1 MNKKILLS
9 LMGCF
14 VCFLALAQ
22 APAKGKY
29 YRIVNARYNSVMKEN
44 WGYQT
49 VTCTG
54 MDKEDF
60 AQIWQYTTTGAL
72 QNVYTGRYLQDQ
84 PATSNTF
91 KTGASAQT
99 VKFTVFSDK
108 HVGMSTNGNQLH
120 CDAAQN
126 VVRWQ
131 DEGNEANHWTVQA
144 VSLTAEEVQ
153 AARDEFNTLSALKN
167 DAGKYTEALKTFFA
181 NEICTELKAEYAAK
195 SDDELKAAM
204 AEAGLPT
211 MLQDIA
217 VKIKNQWWNDTE
229 KSTYADKNKYAKDF
243 RVATFKPY
251 SDANNWRDK
260 MNTYAPSFM
269 GNPTGIYAKNKDVIH
284 VFVGNDIPEGAT
296 LYLTPIRNH
305 GRIGSRT
312 EGTELKKG
320 YNAVITTTDSVVYY
334 VNYVVNTI
342 PTSNVNAHTKTI
354 AKISDFPNLDIH
366 IEGGQCVGYYQKPA
380 ENSAEEDAKYQYLIQ
395 NAYAGMYFMVK
406 GETSLFYFKKYTYT
420 KHFSETIWN
429 SINWFDRL
437 HFWEFAIIGVLDD
450 VANGKCENGTE
461 NSKAAYPLNI
471 KGGDAFYPTYCNNPT
486 MAMEGPNGQ
495 NPHATTFYT
504 SYPGDGGVESSFNAE
519 RANFDNWCAGHE
531 HGHQIQGAYNLES
544 CSESSVNLPSN
555 IITYLTGYRLGRGWN
570 FEQNYAYVAENKVF
584 GLRDISI
591 TMRMYYNLFLYYH
604 IGGKKKDFYPT
615 FVKSLRE
622 DPMNFSRDGV
632 QYEHPEWGAPSGGH
646 HRAVNT
652 WIKFYKKACDAAQ
665 EDLTEY
671 FRMWGFFV
679 PCDKEYF
686 GDYTSY
692 AVSLTQKE
700 IDAAIAEVKAKGY
713 PENLQIMF
721 VEDRQIPRERTDI
734 WAHTATGS
742 QKYKPT
748 NWEAW
753 YTEEQLRAEYGDV
766 GDILTY
772 IDGSANT
779 SEYTYIL
786 SGNKVAL
793 KGKGGVGFIVYD
805 KDGNNV
811 YMSNRYNFEIPAE
824 VAANGFVIKAIN
836 ADGTSS
842 EVKNGAETATDE
854 EKLAILQAA
863 IEASKAFTSIED
875 ATGMKVGFYSSEDLA
890 VLKGYVADATTAIA
904 EKNIGVYVSLA
915 NSINAEILKLQS
927 EDKMIKIVPNAMYY
941 ITCVRK
947 VGSETRYLT
956 ATNANGFETKASGTN
971 LNRWA
976 FIPTEQ
982 ENVYYLQNRQNG
994 KMMGANKNEK
1004 GGVEGVKMVEQG
1016 AEDICTVK
1024 VESLGGGKFGIRPN
1038 DNTYLNMHNQGY
1050 ITVWWDADEGSQW
1063 NITTYEIFDPI
1074 TDGIMNE
1081 MIDAT
1086 NNLVDDVCDYS
1097 ITENK
1102 VALQTTDAAQPGY
1115 FSTNQ
1120 PDAERPYNQIEKAID
1135 GNVSSFFMSNRS
1147 NNANTDEYHHLKV
1160 DLGSDTKAK
1169 TPKFNMSGHVSWNYA
1184 TSVKV
1189 YGSNNNKSWTNVATI
1204 DGMSIS
1210 YSSDLIRATTAYRYW
1225 RFDVT
1230 STKGKYADNSAY
1242 PWFTVKEFEFFNA
1255 EENIQNKPGFEK
1267 ISSTL
1272 ITNCKKRVAEAEAEL
1287 EKTNRTLLGDYIVYS
1302 MLNAAYTNLYNQAV
1316 KYDPTVDINDINGT
1330 EGETDGNA
1338 YDLSGR
1344 KVNNAN
1350 TKGIFIINGKKVVK

>member
-91 KTGASAQT
+91 KTGANAQT
-99 VKFTVFSDK
+99 VQFTVFSDK
-108 HVGMSTNGNQLH
+108 HVGINTNGNQLH

-126 VVRWQ
+126 VVRWN
-131 DEGNEANHWTVQA
+131 DENNEANHWTVQA

-153 AARDEFNTLSALKN
+153 AARDEFKTLSELKN
-167 DAGKYTEALKTFFA
+167 NAGKYTEALKTFFA
-181 NEICTELKAEYAAK
+181 NEVCTELKAEYAAK

-204 AEAGLPT
+204 AEADLPT

-217 VKIKNQWWNDTE
+217 VKIKNQGWNDTE

-305 GRIGSRT
+305 GRIGGRY

-342 PTSNVNAHTKTI
+342 PTQNVNAHTNTI

-395 NAYAGMYFMVK
+395 NANAGMYFMVK

-420 KHFSETIWN
+420 QHFAKTIWN

-486 MAMEGPNGQ
+486 MAMEGPGGQ

-504 SYPGDGGVESSFNAE
+504 SYPGAGGVESSFNAE

-531 HGHQIQGAYNLES
+531 HGHQIHGAYNLES

-555 IITYLTGYRLGRGWN
+555 IITYLTGYRLGRGWS
-570 FEQNYAYVAENKVF
+570 FAQNYAYVADNVVF
-584 GLRDISI
+584 GHRDISI

-622 DPMNFSRDGV
+622 DPMNFSADKWIDGV
-632 QYEHPEWGAPSGGH
+632 GH
-646 HRAVNT
+646 HRATKT
-652 WIKFYKKACDAAQ
+652 WIHMYKKACEAAQ

-679 PCDKEYF
+679 PCKEVHF
-686 GDYTSY
+686 GDYTNY
-692 AVSLTQKE
+692 YVSLTQKE
-700 IDAAIAEVKAKGY
+700 IDDAIAEVKAKGY

-734 WAHTATGS
+734 WAHTATGTK
-742 QKYKPT
+742 KYKPT
-748 NWEAW
+748 NWEEW
-753 YTEEQLRAEYGDV
+753 WTEAQLKKEYGDV

-779 SEYTYIL
+779 SKYTYVQ
-786 SGNKVAL
+786 SGNKITM

-805 KDGNNV
+805 KNGNNS
-811 YMSNRYNFEIPAE
+811 YMSNRFNFEIPMELASD
-824 VAANGFVIKAIN
+824 GFTIKVIN

-842 EVKNGAETATDE
+842 EATNGADDASDE
-854 EKLAILQAA
+854 DKLAILQAA
-863 IEASKAFTSIED
+863 LSVGKEMLKIED
-875 ATGMKVGFYSSEDLA
+875 TTGKKVGFYKSEDIA
-890 VLKGYVADATTAIA
+890 ALKALVADAEAAIESA
-904 EKNIGVYVSLA
+904 NVAQYLPLA
-915 NSINAEILKLQS
+915 NSINAEALRLQTS
-927 EDKMIKIVPNAMYY
+927 GCMQSIVPNAMYY
-941 ITCVRK
+941 INSVRTLSGTSRFLAGNSSNQ
-947 VGSETRYLT
+947 VVAG
-956 ATNANGFETKASGTN
+956 TKAEN
-971 LNRWA
+971 LSRWA
-976 FIPTEQ
+976 FVPVGEPN
-982 ENVYYLQNRQNG
+982 ENTYYIQNRQNG
-994 KMMGANKNEK
+994 KFLNVEYNEK
-1004 GGVEGVKMVEQG
+1004 EKISGNKLGEADPATADLYK
-1016 AEDICTVK
+1016 I
-1024 VESLGGGKFGIRPN
+1024 ESLGGGKFGLRPK
-1038 DNTYLNMHNQGY
+1038 DATYINMDPYGGVT
-1050 ITVWWDADEGSQW
+1050 IWGDADEGSQW
-1063 NITTYEIFDPI
+1063 YITVYEVFDSI
-1074 TDGIMNE
+1074 TDGMMNE

-1086 NNLVDDVCDYS
+1086 NNLVGDVCDYS

-1115 FSTNQ
+1115 LSTNQ
-1120 PDAERPYNQIEKAID
+1120 PDADRPYNQIEKAID
-1135 GNVSSFFMSNRS
+1135 GNASSFFMSNRS
-1147 NNANTDEYHHLKV
+1147 NNANTNEYHHLKV

-1169 TPKFNMSGHVSWNYA
+1169 TPMFSMSGHISWNYA

-1204 DGMSIS
+1204 DGMTIS

-1255 EENIQNKPGFEK
+1255 VENIENKPGFEK
-1267 ISSTL
+1267 ISATL
-1272 ITNCKKRVAEAEAEL
+1272 ITNCKKRIAEVKAEM
-1287 EKTNRTLLGDYIVYS
+1287 EKTTRTLLGDYIVYS
-1302 MLNAAYTNLYNQAV
+1302 SLNAAYNNLYNQAV
-1316 KYDPTVDINDINGT
+1316 KYDPTVDINDINGS
-1330 EGETDGNA
+1330 EGEANGNA

-1350 TKGIFIINGKKVVK
+1350 AKGIFIINGKKVVK

>member
-49 VTCTG
+49 VTCSG

-91 KTGASAQT
+91 KTGANAQT
-99 VKFTVFSDK
+99 VQFTVFSDK

-181 NEICTELKAEYAAK
+181 NEVCTELKAEYAAK

-305 GRIGSRT
+305 GRIGGRY

-342 PTSNVNAHTKTI
+342 PTQNVNAHTKTI

-395 NAYAGMYFMVK
+395 NANAGMYFMVK

-420 KHFSETIWN
+420 KHFSKTIWN

-437 HFWEFAIIGVLDD
+437 HFWEFAILGVLDD

-555 IITYLTGYRLGRGWN
+555 IITYLTGFRLGRGWN

-671 FRMWGFFV
+671 FRLWGFFV

-734 WAHTATGS
+734 WAHTATGN

-786 SGNKVAL
+786 SGNKVSL

-842 EVKNGAETATDE
+842 EVKNGAESATDE

-863 IEASKAFTSIED
+863 IDASKAFTSIED

-956 ATNANGFETKASGTN
+956 ATNSNGFETKATGTN

-976 FIPTEQ
+976 FIPTEK

-1004 GGVEGVKMVEQG
+1004 GGVEGVKMVEQD

-1074 TDGIMNE
+1074 TDEMMNE

-1086 NNLVDDVCDYS
+1086 NNLVGDVCDYS

-1115 FSTNQ
+1115 LSTNQ

-1135 GNVSSFFMSNRS
+1135 GNASSFFMSNRS
-1147 NNANTDEYHHLKV
+1147 NNANTKEYHHLKV
-1160 DLGSDTKAK
+1160 DLGSGTTAK
-1169 TPKFNMSGHVSWNYA
+1169 TPMFSMSGHISWNYA

-1204 DGMSIS
+1204 DGMTIS
-1210 YSSDLIRATTAYRYW
+1210 YSSDLIRSTTAYRYW

-1255 EENIQNKPGFEK
+1255 VENIENKPGFEK
-1267 ISSTL
+1267 ISATL
-1272 ITNCKKRVAEAEAEL
+1272 ITNCKKRIAEVKAEM

-1302 MLNAAYTNLYNQAV
+1302 SLNTAYTNLYNQAV

-1330 EGETDGNA
+1330 EGEANGNA

-1350 TKGIFIINGKKVVK
+1350 AKGIFIINGKKVVK

>member
-49 VTCTG
+49 VTCSG

-91 KTGASAQT
+91 KTGANAQT
-99 VKFTVFSDK
+99 VQFTVFSDK

-181 NEICTELKAEYAAK
+181 NEVCTELKAEYAAK

-305 GRIGSRT
+305 GRIGGRY

-342 PTSNVNAHTKTI
+342 PTQNVNAHTKTI

-395 NAYAGMYFMVK
+395 NANAGMYFMVK

-420 KHFSETIWN
+420 KHFSKTIWN

-437 HFWEFAIIGVLDD
+437 HFWEFAILGVLDD

-671 FRMWGFFV
+671 FRLWGFFV

-734 WAHTATGS
+734 WAHTATGN

-786 SGNKVAL
+786 SGNKVSL

-842 EVKNGAETATDE
+842 EVKNGAESATDE

-863 IEASKAFTSIED
+863 IDASKAFTSIED

-956 ATNANGFETKASGTN
+956 ATNSNGFETKATGTN

-976 FIPTEQ
+976 FIPTEK

-1004 GGVEGVKMVEQG
+1004 GGVEGVKMVEQD

-1074 TDGIMNE
+1074 TDEMMNE

-1086 NNLVDDVCDYS
+1086 NNLVGDVCDYS

-1115 FSTNQ
+1115 LSTNQ

-1135 GNVSSFFMSNRS
+1135 GNASSFFMSNRS
-1147 NNANTDEYHHLKV
+1147 NNANTKEYHHLKV
-1160 DLGSDTKAK
+1160 DLGSGTTAK
-1169 TPKFNMSGHVSWNYA
+1169 TPMFSMSGHISWNYA

-1204 DGMSIS
+1204 DGMTIS
-1210 YSSDLIRATTAYRYW
+1210 YSSDLIRSTTAYRYW

-1255 EENIQNKPGFEK
+1255 VENIENKPGFEK
-1267 ISSTL
+1267 ISATL
-1272 ITNCKKRVAEAEAEL
+1272 ITNCKKRIAEVKAEM

-1302 MLNAAYTNLYNQAV
+1302 SLNTAYTNLYNQAV

-1330 EGETDGNA
+1330 EGEANGNA

-1350 TKGIFIINGKKVVK
+1350 AKGIFIINGKKVVK

>member
-91 KTGASAQT
+91 KTGANAQT
-99 VKFTVFSDK
+99 VQFTVFSDK

-153 AARDEFNTLSALKN
+153 AARDEFKTLSELKN
-167 DAGKYTEALKTFFA
+167 NAGQYTEALKTFFA

-342 PTSNVNAHTKTI
+342 PTQNVNAHTKTI

-395 NAYAGMYFMVK
+395 NANAGMYFMVK

-420 KHFSETIWN
+420 KHFSKTIWN

-555 IITYLTGYRLGRGWN
+555 IITYLTGYRLGRGWS
-570 FEQNYAYVAENKVF
+570 FAQNYAYVADNVVF
-584 GLRDISI
+584 GHRDISI

-671 FRMWGFFV
+671 FRLWGFFV

-734 WAHTATGS
+734 WAHTATGN

-786 SGNKVAL
+786 SGNKVSL

-842 EVKNGAETATDE
+842 EVKNGAESATDE

-875 ATGMKVGFYSSEDLA
+875 ATGMKVGYYSSEDLA

-956 ATNANGFETKASGTN
+956 ATNSNGFETKATGTN

-976 FIPTEQ
+976 FIPTEK

-1004 GGVEGVKMVEQG
+1004 GGVEGVKMVEQD

-1074 TDGIMNE
+1074 TDEIMNE

-1115 FSTNQ
+1115 LSTNQ

-1135 GNVSSFFMSNRS
+1135 GNASSFFMSNRS
-1147 NNANTDEYHHLKV
+1147 NNANTKEYHHLKV
-1160 DLGSDTKAK
+1160 DLGSGTTAK
-1169 TPKFNMSGHVSWNYA
+1169 TPMFSMSGHISWNYA
-1184 TSVKV
+1184 TSIKV

-1204 DGMSIS
+1204 DGMTIS
-1210 YSSDLIRATTAYRYW
+1210 YSSDLIRSTTAYRYW

-1242 PWFTVKEFEFFNA
+1242 PWFTVKEFEFINA

-1267 ISSTL
+1267 ISATL
-1272 ITNCKKRVAEAEAEL
+1272 ITNCKKRIAEVKAEM

-1302 MLNAAYTNLYNQAV
+1302 SLNTAYTNLYNQAV
-1316 KYDPTVDINDINGT
+1316 KYDPTVDINDINGS
-1330 EGETDGNA
+1330 EGEANGNT

-1350 TKGIFIINGKKVVK
+1350 AKGIFIINGKKVVK